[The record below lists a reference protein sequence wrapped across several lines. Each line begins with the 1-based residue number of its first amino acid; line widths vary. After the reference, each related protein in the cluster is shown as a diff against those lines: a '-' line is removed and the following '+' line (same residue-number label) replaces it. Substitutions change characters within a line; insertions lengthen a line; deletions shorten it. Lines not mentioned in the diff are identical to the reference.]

1 MLITSIYC
9 AHNMGAHCACSP
21 RSPSCLISN
30 CSSSLSSTL
39 VDSGS
44 SGYVRRMH
52 RWTRCCCCC
61 WLRCVSFSH
70 CLFFAFFLLLVLFPS
85 FFYSYCSCTA
95 NSIIVNANFCP
106 IPNPIPLRM
115 FCFSIEDSRR
125 TFSVSAFYLLLIYA
139 TLARS
144 RHTPSRLPAPL
155 HRLTA
160 PPTLACR
167 ALFTQTIV
175 EYLPSMLIEF
185 FPVD

>member
-9 AHNMGAHCACSP
+9 AHNMGAHCACAS
-21 RSPSCLISN
+21 R
-30 CSSSLSSTL
+30 SSLTVPRPCRLHLSTPAPPATC
-39 VDSGS
+39 DACIAGHAAAAASGS
-44 SGYVRRMH
+44 AASRFP
-52 RWTRCCCCC
+52 TA
-61 WLRCVSFSH
+61 
-70 CLFFAFFLLLVLFPS
+70 FFCAFFLLLVL

-144 RHTPSRLPAPL
+144 RHTPSRLPAP
-155 HRLTA
+155 
-160 PPTLACR
+160 PIDC
-167 ALFTQTIV
+167 
-175 EYLPSMLIEF
+175 LPRPLSV
-185 FPVD
+185 PVARVRSVHSNNR